1 MEPVTAISTPEGRA
15 AVAPKRISLRQWIR
29 EHDESWIFVVV
40 YLGLAVGLSVFV
52 SLFWLV
58 IVAALHFG
66 LELIRQSHYREGGK
80 SVVLHALWEVKL
92 DVGLV
97 LLALTLVLY
106 IEVVLGILGLQSAAR
121 AAAVSRAG
129 VRIGSRAAAWER
141 NLRTFLLTVD
151 EMARIGHAA
160 VMFRKR
166 AASKTEVQ
174 VVEEEV
180 AVTGEGA
187 PSPEPDQA
195 ALPGEAGT
203 AASLDEGVEQA
214 TAEPIPTPRP
224 VPVWRQPW
232 GWGDRIGMAL
242 IVVGAALMLTAPHF
256 TAHDWSSAGTVLM
269 EELRPFPG
277 AGGD

>member
-1 MEPVTAISTPEGRA
+1 MEPVTAVSTPAGDV
-15 AVAPKRISLRQWIR
+15 VAGPKRISLRQWIR
-29 EHDESWIFVVV
+29 EHDESWVFVAA

-58 IVAALHFG
+58 VVAALHFG
-66 LELIRQSHYREGGK
+66 LELIRQSHYREGTR

-141 NLRTFLLTVD
+141 NLRTFLLTMD

-160 VMFRKR
+160 VMFKKKGSRKT
-166 AASKTEVQ
+166 AAQ
-174 VVEEEV
+174 VV
-180 AVTGEGA
+180 A
-187 PSPEPDQA
+187 
-195 ALPGEAGT
+195 
-203 AASLDEGVEQA
+203 A
-214 TAEPIPTPRP
+214 TAGRGGGGGGARGTHRRGRVPR
-224 VPVWRQPW
+224 W
-232 GWGDRIGMAL
+232 
-242 IVVGAALMLTAPHF
+242 
-256 TAHDWSSAGTVLM
+256 AG
-269 EELRPFPG
+269 
-277 AGGD
+277 